1 MQQIQDDR
9 KIQQQHY
16 MKQIE
21 AVATRQ
27 NMVISGFISSKEK
40 IIEQTGQITQGML
53 DSVQAQVLQLGTDA
67 QNKAA
72 LPNKAEDTLALPNKS

>member
-1 MQQIQDDR
+1 
-9 KIQQQHY
+9 

-21 AVATRQ
+21 AVSERQ

-53 DSVQAQVLQLGTDA
+53 DSVQAQVLQLNADV
-67 QNKAA
+67 QNNMA
-72 LPNKAEDTLALPNKS
+72 LPNNEEEKLALPSKSQ